1 MSPLEARMIVGIG
14 TDLLDVG
21 RMARELAREGA
32 GFRDDVF
39 TPSEV
44 AYCESKAHPARHFA
58 ARFAAKEACWKALG
72 GAAEGVSL
80 RDVEVERPAD
90 GPPALVLRGAA
101 REKADGLGVTRALV
115 SLAHTST
122 LATASVFLEGGA
134 PGERRS
140 G

>member
-1 MSPLEARMIVGIG
+1 MIVGIG

-21 RMARELAREGA
+21 RMARELAREGD

-44 AYCESKAHPARHFA
+44 AYCLSKAYPARHFA

-72 GAAEGVSL
+72 GPGGGASL
-80 RDVEVERPAD
+80 RDVEVERSAD
-90 GPPALVLRGAA
+90 GPPALVLTGRA

-115 SLAHTST
+115 SLTHPTT
-122 LATASVFLEGGA
+122 LASASVVLE
-134 PGERRS
+134 R
-140 G
+140 